1 MTNSILQYKKYST
14 SNIDSSHKLN
24 VQDITFAKS
33 QNNEDTESC
42 LPCITDPL
50 VIYRSYVSRGILQ
63 PDINQLRCMV
73 EFQKLYDE
81 LKDYQ
86 PDSLNDILINEY
98 INKLKEYTKQLD
110 ESIPLN
116 TVDDND
122 TSKTEL
128 NQGLFK
134 NLNLSINQIINKNK
148 FKKNERIKNELIK
161 ILTDEEKFNENI
173 NSPKGLIING
183 TVGSGKSLLMD
194 IFANSLPIKSKRR
207 WHYNNFILW
216 VYSEIHNLQ
225 LKQTEK
231 KFLNFKKF
239 QDYKNGEN
247 IIHMHDHNNEKDKE
261 IETFELIED
270 VDSLNDF
277 FQDKS
282 IGTSRILIETDREMP
297 MVLCVTHEYNSC
309 KINKD
314 EGIHKSDSI
323 SDTIHSDEDEDHSP
337 VQVKY
342 IKINLEQ
349 MVDYLVNISA
359 SPSVPSSSSSSSSPS
374 D

>member
-1 MTNSILQYKKYST
+1 MKDKEMI
-14 SNIDSSHKLN
+14 
-24 VQDITFAKS
+24 
-33 QNNEDTESC
+33 
-42 LPCITDPL
+42 
-50 VIYRSYVSRGILQ
+50 
-63 PDINQLRCMV
+63 
-73 EFQKLYDE
+73 EFLTGEFGK
-81 LKDYQ
+81 
-86 PDSLNDILINEY
+86 PF
-98 INKLKEYTKQLD
+98 INK
-110 ESIPLN
+110 N
-116 TVDDND
+116 
-122 TSKTEL
+122 SK
-128 NQGLFK
+128 LFEK
-134 NLNLSINQIINKNK
+134 INKNK
-148 FKKNERIKNELIK
+148 NKNKNNNLQFNITDELDLISISINFNNNLDIGIDLANPYDIEKTIIDNNLIK
-161 ILTDEEKFNENI
+161 DLNKFHNEFFKDIFTNFEKLQLDKFNNNNTIDNNNNDNNNI
-173 NSPKGLIING
+173 KYLNYAHYWSIKESYSKYLGVGLSNG
-183 TVGSGKSLLMD
+183 
-194 IFANSLPIKSKRR
+194 
-207 WHYNNFILW
+207 
-216 VYSEIHNLQ
+216 LQ
-225 LKQTEK
+225 YE
-231 KFLNFKKF
+231 FLNFKKF
-239 QDYKNGEN
+239 QDYKNGKN

-282 IGTSRILIETDREMP
+282 IGTSRVLIETDREMP